1 MGVRRAGEG
10 SNLFMKRTLILLI
23 LILVFSSF
31 FLSTAYAQV
40 QVRLRAIH
48 ASNAGTGVD
57 PSLRDLHRELGSLFS
72 FNSYRLM
79 REENLNL
86 FLNQPVSISAREGT
100 IVLQATLVGLHRGVA
115 ELRIRVVREGGEVLN
130 TLIRL
135 FPGRTVLVGGPRHL
149 RGGVVIYAL
158 HARF

>member
-1 MGVRRAGEG
+1 MGVRRTGEG

-31 FLSTAYAQV
+31 LLSTAYAQV

-48 ASNAGTGVD
+48 ASNTGSGVD
-57 PSLRDLHRELGSLFS
+57 PSLRDLHRELGSLFN
-72 FNSYRLM
+72 FTSYRLM
-79 REENLNL
+79 REETLNL

-130 TLIRL
+130 TLVKL